1 VEWGSSHPP
10 SLRERPDTREQPPH
24 VRRPC
29 DEEAPGRRLRVGLA
43 GGEGESPIE
52 TPEEARKLLDT
63 IESKCQ
69 LHRMSRRME
78 KGSGGADMVW
88 ERDDGLRVS
97 GTMFV
102 QKFIHGSPTLEP
114 SEDGLI
120 VDGRL
125 WRLIR

>member
-1 VEWGSSHPP
+1 MGLVTSAA

-29 DEEAPGRRLRVGLA
+29 DEDAPGRRLRVGLA

-63 IESKCQ
+63 IESKRQ

-88 ERDDGLRVS
+88 ERHDGLSVS
-97 GTMFV
+97 GKTFV
-102 QKFIHGSPTLEP
+102 QQFIHGSPALKL
-114 SEDGLI
+114 SEDGLM